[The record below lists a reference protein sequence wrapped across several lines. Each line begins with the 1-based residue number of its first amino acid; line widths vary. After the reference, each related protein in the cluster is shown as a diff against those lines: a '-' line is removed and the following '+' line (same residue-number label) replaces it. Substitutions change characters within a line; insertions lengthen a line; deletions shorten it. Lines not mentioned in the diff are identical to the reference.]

1 MICRRL
7 TVIALLFLAAPLAPV
22 AREAVAADPSTVTA
36 ADYPELHQKWKQYLA
51 RFMQLRQQYQTDA
64 SADRP
69 ALQAEA
75 QKLGEEVQ
83 QLMPSLVAAA
93 EKAYVAA
100 PNKDKEL
107 NDFILAALGDYLQTD
122 NYEKAAD
129 LAHVLIDN
137 KLEHQHL
144 DLLAGI
150 AFFNTNDFIAAK
162 KHLQAA
168 SDKKVINPDGQRYL
182 ESIDKYQAMW
192 DKEQK
197 IRAAED
203 KAGDLPRVKFQT
215 SQGDIVITLFENE
228 APNTVANFISLVEKG
243 FYDGLSFHRVI
254 PGFMAQG
261 GDPKGDGSGGPGYTI
276 PDEVK
281 QANHREHFRGSLSM
295 AKTAAPDS
303 GGSQF
308 FLCFVPTSH
317 LDGLHTVFGR
327 VTEGMD
333 VVSKLKRTEGV
344 PGKPQPDT
352 IIKATV
358 LNKREHPYKPITR
371 PDK

>member
-192 DKEQK
+192 DKEQ
-197 IRAAED
+197 
-203 KAGDLPRVKFQT
+203 
-215 SQGDIVITLFENE
+215 
-228 APNTVANFISLVEKG
+228 
-243 FYDGLSFHRVI
+243 
-254 PGFMAQG
+254 
-261 GDPKGDGSGGPGYTI
+261 
-276 PDEVK
+276 
-281 QANHREHFRGSLSM
+281 
-295 AKTAAPDS
+295 
-303 GGSQF
+303 
-308 FLCFVPTSH
+308 
-317 LDGLHTVFGR
+317 
-327 VTEGMD
+327 
-333 VVSKLKRTEGV
+333 
-344 PGKPQPDT
+344 
-352 IIKATV
+352 
-358 LNKREHPYKPITR
+358 
-371 PDK
+371 